1 MSRRGTRWSVG
12 LLATLALTAFG
23 LLYAHPTLLTAAL
36 IPLAYVVYGTL
47 SRVPPDAGVAV
58 SRSIAPT
65 SPEPGEAVQVALT
78 VRNES
83 EVVLPDV
90 RVVDG
95 VPDELAVTDGPA
107 RLCSPLSP
115 GETASVTYTV
125 VAKRGE
131 FAFDEPAVRLRSLAG
146 DEQATV
152 AVAVDGDD
160 QFACTTT
167 AGQPPLQHSTTNRQ
181 GRLPVDSGGAGLE
194 FFATRQY
201 KRGDPVNRIDWH
213 HVAKTGEFVTVQYR
227 TEQAVETV
235 LVVDARRVSRVTAAA
250 GYPTGAQ
257 LSAYAGERLF
267 DALEA
272 AGVAT
277 SATALGFEAG
287 DLDGL
292 VGPDG
297 LPWID
302 PHHDTSTRG
311 TAALLFHRLQ
321 TATRDE
327 VDPLSLEPPAA
338 LLSHGPVAATDR
350 TERTQTGSRGSR
362 DHAWNGERGRTA
374 RADGGAGGASD
385 ALSGDDEL
393 DEAVDRLLSRL
404 PDDSQVLLCSPLLD
418 NWPVRLA
425 GTLAMQDY
433 PLVVVSP
440 DVTAAGTP
448 GQRLGAV
455 SRRFRLQ
462 ALERT
467 GAATVDWSI
476 DRPFDEALR
485 LSLPHLLSSS
495 GPQTGGGTVT
505 DNGRNR

>member
-47 SRVPPDAGVAV
+47 SRVPADARVAV

-65 SPEPGEAVQVALT
+65 SPEPGETVQVALT

-83 EVVLPDV
+83 AVVLPDV

-125 VAKRGE
+125 LAKHGE

-152 AVAVDGDD
+152 AGAVDGDD

-181 GRLPVDSGGAGLE
+181 GRLPVDSGGSGLE

-213 HVAKTGEFVTVQYR
+213 HVAKTGEFVTIQYR
-227 TEQAVETV
+227 TEQAVRTV
-235 LVVDARRVSRVTAAA
+235 LVVDARPVSRVTASA

-267 DALEA
+267 DALEE

-277 SATALGFEAG
+277 SVTALGFEAG

-302 PHHDTSTRG
+302 PHHDTSKRG

-321 TATRDE
+321 TATSDE

-338 LLSHGPVAATDR
+338 LLANDHAVATGG
-350 TERTQTGSRGSR
+350 TEREQASPR
-362 DHAWNGERGRTA
+362 DSLGWERGHTA
-374 RADGGAGGASD
+374 RADGGAGGASV

-393 DEAVDRLLSRL
+393 DEAVDRLLARL
-404 PDDSQVLLCSPLLD
+404 PGDSQVLLCSPLLD

-425 GTLAMQDY
+425 GALARQDH

-455 SRRFRLQ
+455 SRRFRLR

-467 GAATVDWSI
+467 GVATVDWSI

-485 LSLPHLLSSS
+485 LSLPHLLSGS
-495 GPQTGGGTVT
+495 GPQPGGGTVT
-505 DNGRNR
+505 DHGRNR